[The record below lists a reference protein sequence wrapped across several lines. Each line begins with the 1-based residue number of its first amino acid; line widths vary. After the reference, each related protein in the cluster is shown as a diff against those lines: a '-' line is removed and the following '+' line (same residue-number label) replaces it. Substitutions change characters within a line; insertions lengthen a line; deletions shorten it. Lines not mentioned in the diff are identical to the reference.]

1 MTFLAFSQSL
11 TNEILTVLPSSTVLP
26 LLNLF
31 SFIKVK
37 YALPYS
43 FRPAYHIFKLSKPAL
58 PFPINLFH
66 IYNPCPPGQ
75 SSIKHSF
82 LYKSCPLT
90 GQQESCVW

>member
-1 MTFLAFSQSL
+1 MNYAMTYTMTYTINCTMDCSAG
-11 TNEILTVLPSSTVLP
+11 
-26 LLNLF
+26 
-31 SFIKVK
+31 FIKVK